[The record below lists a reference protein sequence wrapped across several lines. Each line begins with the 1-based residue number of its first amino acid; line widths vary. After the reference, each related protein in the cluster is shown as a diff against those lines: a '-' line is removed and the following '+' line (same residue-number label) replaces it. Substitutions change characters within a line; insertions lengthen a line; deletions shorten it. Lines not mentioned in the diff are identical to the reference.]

1 MDSRRT
7 SELRDAHDGVFHIA
21 RGDHHEVGELV
32 DNDKQIRV
40 RAQRALRAGKRR
52 EFAVGH
58 GLVEVVDV
66 TEAER
71 VQIVVAHVHFFDDP
85 LQRLGGLLRVRDD
98 GRDEVRNALIRR
110 ELDALRVDED
120 EANLCGSCPHQNRGN
135 HRVDERRFTGARC
148 TRDEKVGHFGEVRDN
163 ELPLNVFTHTNRHRV
178 VCRDCLRGTQDV
190 TERDNV
196 AIGVG
201 DFDSNRRL
209 AGNRCQECH
218 FVRRDRVLDVARE
231 GRDSLNLDAGSNFD
245 LVPRNRRSARETG
258 DRRVD
263 LELREDFGDGRD
275 DLVVDGR

>member
-7 SELRDAHDGVFHIA
+7 SELRDAHDGVFDIA
-21 RGDHHEVGELV
+21 RGDHHEVGEFV
-32 DNDKQIRV
+32 DDNEQVRV
-40 RAQRALRAGKRR
+40 RPQCAFRAGKRR

-58 GLVEVVDV
+58 GLIEVVDV

-71 VQIVVAHVHFFDDP
+71 VQIVVAHVHFFDNP
-85 LQRLGGLLRVRDD
+85 LQRFGGLLGIRDD

-110 ELDALRVDED
+110 ELDALGVDKNK
-120 EANLCGSCPHQNRGN
+120 ANLGGSRSHQDRGN
-135 HRVDERRFTGARC
+135 HRVDERRLTGARC
-148 TRDEKVGHFGEVRDN
+148 TRDEKVGHFGEVGDD
-163 ELPLNVFTHTNRHRV
+163 ELPLNVFANPNRHWV

-201 DFDSNRRL
+201 DFDSDGRL

-231 GRDSLNLDAGSNFD
+231 CGDSLDLDAGSDFD
-245 LVPRNRRSARETG
+245 LVPSNRRSAREAG